1 MERDI
6 MVTKWIIKNRTFM
19 FVFFMV
25 FLFLTGC
32 VSTEKRPQSSD
43 LWMGDITGG
52 VKGKIKLFSWV
63 VKDDTGIKKVESK
76 ISVETTDSA
85 HYTEGTIKGTI
96 SGKIENNALNAIITG
111 HAYIRG
117 AMGKISGTF
126 TGNMSEFNGSGELII
141 TVLAPGDP
149 KFKGN
154 WLLEKQ

>member
-1 MERDI
+1 
-6 MVTKWIIKNRTFM
+6 MVTKWIIKNHTFM

-76 ISVETTDSA
+76 ISVKITDSA
-85 HYTEGTIKGTI
+85 HYTEGTITGTI

-117 AMGKISGTF
+117 AMGKINGTF
-126 TGNMSEFNGSGELII
+126 TGNISEFNGSGELVI